1 MCTYV
6 GFVEGKVPWC
16 KCSCQHTLTESNDEV
31 HDPQPAKEVKN
42 LHAKQVPEEYKIVA
56 DHATVSIG
64 TIVFKQKAAYGKHHT
79 AGSTSYDS
87 CYLF

>member
-1 MCTYV
+1 
-6 GFVEGKVPWC
+6 
-16 KCSCQHTLTESNDEV
+16 LTERNDEV

-64 TIVFKQKAAYGKHHT
+64 TIVLSQKAAF
-79 AGSTSYDS
+79 STQEQQRSRS
-87 CYLF
+87 